1 MTFDQIETFLLI
13 VQTNSISKA
22 AEKLYMSQSATGSR
36 LLQLEEEL
44 GYKLVNRNK
53 GHRTVALTPEGEL
66 FVPIAEKWI
75 ALFNESKAVRAT
87 RSLPTLRV
95 GGVESI
101 LQFVL
106 PGFFQKMLPAGFP
119 YNLSIEVSKSIQAY
133 RALEERSM
141 DLAIVA
147 HHVDF
152 PNIVLEPLITQSFVL
167 LMYSSEPLKMEYASP
182 SDLDSEKEIGLVWG
196 DSYHQW
202 HSYWWPYQGR
212 APISLSSLTMLP
224 TFLNDE
230 GRWTIVPEGIA
241 QYFSTQPNLR
251 SCYLACKQIFKM
263 FEAVKVYSVN
273 RKIKGLYQD
282 YSIVLIKTVDSFN
295 KSFVTAYKSQ
305 STNKTIQFLLY
316 NLLENN

>member
-106 PGFFQKMLPAGFP
+106 PGFFQKNAARG
-119 YNLSIEVSKSIQAY
+119 VS
-133 RALEERSM
+133 L
-141 DLAIVA
+141 
-147 HHVDF
+147 
-152 PNIVLEPLITQSFVL
+152 
-167 LMYSSEPLKMEYASP
+167 
-182 SDLDSEKEIGLVWG
+182 
-196 DSYHQW
+196 
-202 HSYWWPYQGR
+202 
-212 APISLSSLTMLP
+212 
-224 TFLNDE
+224 
-230 GRWTIVPEGIA
+230 
-241 QYFSTQPNLR
+241 QP
-251 SCYLACKQIFKM
+251 FH
-263 FEAVKVYSVN
+263 
-273 RKIKGLYQD
+273 
-282 YSIVLIKTVDSFN
+282 
-295 KSFVTAYKSQ
+295 
-305 STNKTIQFLLY
+305 
-316 NLLENN
+316 